1 VISNVL
7 QLHLVGLLKD
17 YDVPG
22 FRTQNVWT
30 KEAWTNIVS
39 QPNDK
44 FDTSYSLSQV
54 KQEQELKKYYHVVK
68 ELKEESLFVWDN
80 KRKMVTMLTNVT
92 FDILLCFSFIYV
104 MHHVAFNHFAP
115 PSFLFRV
122 FMSCCQ

>member
-39 QPNDK
+39 PLNDK

-80 KRKMVTMLTNVT
+80 KRDGNNADKCH
-92 FDILLCFSFIYV
+92 IRYPSLLFFHLCNASCSFQ
-104 MHHVAFNHFAP
+104 
-115 PSFLFRV
+115 SF
-122 FMSCCQ
+122 CTA